1 MKIFWVEDFGDQSA
15 RSSDRV
21 SLTRTYMGPVLDAF
35 WKSGSGE
42 NNWEQSANEDAL
54 VFMRTLASNA
64 SPIVWADSLA
74 SGLAALELGTQA
86 FKVSKYETMPV
97 VTFPYDVAI
106 LDLDIPPGENDGILD
121 EARRTEDA
129 NALAHLFYQESSEL
143 LSRDFMDYRP
153 NCAGVILALKLIQ
166 KGMPPERIF
175 FLTGHGSAISSTA
188 KALLGSMIQEQCLA
202 KTSSDIEKLRYK
214 IRGNS
219 YYMSR
224 ELVLNTI
231 FLFREKSMCATQQK
245 FPFTEKIGS
254 FKLND
259 KNNINNLLDEIET
272 LFSSYFPGNHD
283 EILRYRIGVDLM
295 AKHFEAL
302 GAKNEN
308 GGGCKGS
315 FLFTT
320 YGHYTDNPTNKVYE
334 YPARHAAR
342 FLKNIRNVYAHSSY
356 FNNVGSLEFGIIY
369 IVFLNFIRAFYG
381 LPEDDFLPFIENFL
395 SEYFPEKTSSSIQ
408 WSNKEFIQSVSD
420 EYRHFR
426 PSGWPFCRAMANF
439 PPNLQIT
446 PWEIVRV
453 NFWSQISFSYFED
466 YKRAFFD
473 KNAFYYVQGQSVPRM
488 LADVLAQKISR

>member
-21 SLTRTYMGPVLDAF
+21 SLTRTYMGPVLDAS

-121 EARRTEDA
+121 ESRRTEDA

-202 KTSSDIEKLRYK
+202 KTSSDIDKLRYK

-245 FPFTEKIGS
+245 FPFTEKIET

-283 EILRYRIGVDLM
+283 EIMRYRIGVDLIV
-295 AKHFEAL
+295 KHFDAL
-302 GAKNEN
+302 GPRNEN
-308 GGGCKGS
+308 GKECKVN

-320 YGHYTDNPTNKVYE
+320 YGQYTDDPTKKVYE

-342 FLKNIRNVYAHSSY
+342 FLKNIRNVHAHSSY
-356 FNNVGSLEFGIIY
+356 FHNVGALEFCIIY
-369 IVFLNFIRAFYG
+369 ILFLNFIRAFYG
-381 LPEDDFLPFIENFL
+381 LSENDFLPFIENFL
-395 SEYFPEKTSSSIQ
+395 SEHFPENTSSSIQ
-408 WSNKEFIQSVSD
+408 WSNNEFIQSISD

-426 PSGWPFCRAMANF
+426 QSDCPFFRTMVNF
-439 PPNLQIT
+439 PLNLQVT

-466 YKRAFFD
+466 YEKASFD
-473 KNAFYYVQGQSVPRM
+473 RDALYYLKNQSISGM
-488 LADVLAQKISR
+488 LADVLAEKISR

>member
-175 FLTGHGSAISSTA
+175 FLTGHGSAISWF
-188 KALLGSMIQEQCLA
+188 LA
-202 KTSSDIEKLRYK
+202 VSS
-214 IRGNS
+214 G
-219 YYMSR
+219 
-224 ELVLNTI
+224 
-231 FLFREKSMCATQQK
+231 
-245 FPFTEKIGS
+245 
-254 FKLND
+254 
-259 KNNINNLLDEIET
+259 
-272 LFSSYFPGNHD
+272 
-283 EILRYRIGVDLM
+283 
-295 AKHFEAL
+295 
-302 GAKNEN
+302 
-308 GGGCKGS
+308 
-315 FLFTT
+315 
-320 YGHYTDNPTNKVYE
+320 
-334 YPARHAAR
+334 
-342 FLKNIRNVYAHSSY
+342 
-356 FNNVGSLEFGIIY
+356 
-369 IVFLNFIRAFYG
+369 
-381 LPEDDFLPFIENFL
+381 
-395 SEYFPEKTSSSIQ
+395 
-408 WSNKEFIQSVSD
+408 
-420 EYRHFR
+420 
-426 PSGWPFCRAMANF
+426 
-439 PPNLQIT
+439 
-446 PWEIVRV
+446 
-453 NFWSQISFSYFED
+453 
-466 YKRAFFD
+466 
-473 KNAFYYVQGQSVPRM
+473 
-488 LADVLAQKISR
+488 

>member
-21 SLTRTYMGPVLDAF
+21 SLTRTYMGPVLDAS

-121 EARRTEDA
+121 ESRRTEDA

-202 KTSSDIEKLRYK
+202 KTSSDIDKLRYK

-245 FPFTEKIGS
+245 FPFTEKIET

-283 EILRYRIGVDLM
+283 EIMRYRIGVDLIV
-295 AKHFEAL
+295 KYFDAL
-302 GAKNEN
+302 GPRNEN
-308 GGGCKGS
+308 GKECKVN

-320 YGHYTDNPTNKVYE
+320 YGQYTDDPTKKVYE

-342 FLKNIRNVYAHSSY
+342 FLKNIRNVHAHSSY
-356 FNNVGSLEFGIIY
+356 FHNVGALEFCIIY
-369 IVFLNFIRAFYG
+369 ILFLNFIRAFYG
-381 LPEDDFLPFIENFL
+381 LSENDFLPFVENFL
-395 SEYFPEKTSSSIQ
+395 SEHFPENTSSSIQ
-408 WSNKEFIQSVSD
+408 WSNNEFIQSISD

-426 PSGWPFCRAMANF
+426 QSDCPFFRTMVNF
-439 PPNLQIT
+439 PLNLQVT

-466 YKRAFFD
+466 YEKASFD
-473 KNAFYYVQGQSVPRM
+473 RDALYYLKNQSISGM
-488 LADVLAQKISR
+488 LADVLAEKISR